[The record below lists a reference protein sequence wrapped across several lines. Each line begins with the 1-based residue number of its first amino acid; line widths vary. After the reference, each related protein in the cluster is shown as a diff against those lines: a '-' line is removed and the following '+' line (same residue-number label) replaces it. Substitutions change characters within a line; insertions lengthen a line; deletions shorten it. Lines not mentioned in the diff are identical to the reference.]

1 MGRNPSGQL
10 KYLHIQET
18 LYQGILRGDYRNGQ
32 RLPTETELAKQ
43 HSCSRPTVSRALT
56 QLQREGF
63 IERRAGSGTY
73 VRYVDRPEKT
83 LSFALLIPGLG
94 ETEIF
99 EPICGHMAHKAEED
113 GFRLIWS
120 GSMSEGAEER
130 KRQIEHLARRYAKEK
145 VDGIFFAPLE
155 RTSEKDTVNKRI
167 MGLFAEAHIPV
178 VLMDRDIVSFP
189 LRSNYDLVGVDN
201 VRIGYIVT
209 EHLINHG
216 CTSLKFV
223 SRPYAAPTV
232 KLRIIGYVQAI
243 REANLKIGVNG
254 SNTVSIGEVED
265 QDFVRSL
272 VHKKKLIGIVCEND
286 TTAARLMHHLS
297 EMGYDIPGQV
307 RVVGIDD
314 LKYSEY
320 LRVPLT
326 TYRQPLKEIA
336 ATAVGLM
343 LSRVADFGAPARTVY
358 LDGELIVRRSCG
370 CPREG

>member
-1 MGRNPSGQL
+1 
-10 KYLHIQET
+10 
-18 LYQGILRGDYRNGQ
+18 
-32 RLPTETELAKQ
+32 
-43 HSCSRPTVSRALT
+43 
-56 QLQREGF
+56 
-63 IERRAGSGTY
+63 
-73 VRYVDRPEKT
+73 
-83 LSFALLIPGLG
+83 
-94 ETEIF
+94 
-99 EPICGHMAHKAEED
+99 MAHKAEED

>member
-1 MGRNPSGQL
+1 
-10 KYLHIQET
+10 
-18 LYQGILRGDYRNGQ
+18 
-32 RLPTETELAKQ
+32 
-43 HSCSRPTVSRALT
+43 
-56 QLQREGF
+56 LQREGF